1 MDLDRTEVS
10 DNSESSLHCTICGA
24 YHNCPVEPGLSFA
37 ILVVSCML
45 SVYVLLSTTVYVL
58 LYMYISIYIYYLE
71 WYCTYWSSDDT
82 LTCSD
87 IVLHVSS
94 ESCLVPTNIYS
105 CHSSTVCRRHLHGI
119 MESQCRVHVHSV
131 QSV

>member
-10 DNSESSLHCTICGA
+10 DNSESSLHCTIFAA
-24 YHNCPVEPGLSFA
+24 YHNCPVELGLSFA
-37 ILVVSCML
+37 VLVLSCILSL
-45 SVYVLLSTTVYVL
+45 YVLLSATVCVL
-58 LYMYISIYIYYLE
+58 LYMYISIYILSRVVLH
-71 WYCTYWSSDDT
+71 YWSSDDT

-119 MESQCRVHVHSV
+119 ME
-131 QSV
+131 